1 MSLYDK
7 ASLILIPSGA
17 KAETVFSQKPT
28 NGDGDFDFTRATY
41 ATRVNNQG
49 LIEKERSNL
58 LLQSNSFDTTWENVG
73 TNETSGQSG
82 YDGSNNAW
90 LLEATSAG
98 LSKYIR
104 QYVSPSGIV
113 TFSCYAKAGTTDF
126 FRLQITGSN
135 SSALGYFD
143 LNNGVSGS
151 TLNEISTNIESVG
164 NGWYRCSLTSQ
175 TPSISQFRI
184 YVASATNSINVAQGY
199 NIYIQDAQLEQGIVA
214 TDVIQTT
221 TSAVYKGV
229 TDNVPRL
236 DYSDG
241 DCPSLLLEP
250 QRTNLIDTSN
260 YFSGWNS
267 DNNSTITLN
276 STTSPDGTVNA
287 STITSTST
295 DNAFVREVIS
305 VNNAGDATFS
315 FFAKYDTS
323 QYISAQSRFFN
334 NPGEE
339 AQVWFDLQNG
349 TKGTSTGDS
358 VDYSIVSYGNNW
370 YRCSVTW
377 NIDASDLNGYCYIYL
392 SDIDGS
398 NTTSVGKSAFVFGGQ
413 VEEGSY
419 ATSYIPTYGTTVT
432 RNNESCSAGNNDMFN
447 DSEGVLYAEIAA
459 LAADNADKILRINS
473 SLSSTFIDLRIDNTP
488 NRFQML
494 IRNNGIN
501 IATKVIS
508 VTDYLEF
515 NKVAIRYKQG
525 EVCAIYANGNKL
537 EEAIGASFPTGL
549 NSIQFTNSFEG
560 KVKALYYF
568 NEALTDQQCIDLTT

>member
-73 TNETSGQSG
+73 SNETSGQSG

-90 LLEATSAG
+90 LLEVTTSG
-98 LSKYIR
+98 LSKYVK
-104 QYVSPSGIV
+104 QAVVASGIV

-126 FRLQITGSN
+126 FRLQINGTN
-135 SSALGYFD
+135 TAFGYFD

-164 NGWYRCSLTSQ
+164 SSGWYRCSLISQ
-175 TPSISQFRI
+175 NPSIVQVRI
-184 YVASATNSINVAQGY
+184 YVAASTSSISVTQGD
-199 NIYIQDAQLEQGIVA
+199 NIYIQDAQLEQNIVA

-221 TSAVYKGV
+221 TSAVYEGV

-250 QRTNLIDTSN
+250 QRTNLINTSN
-260 YFSGWNS
+260 YFSGWHS

-287 STITSTST
+287 STLEATGTTEAYVRDRITLNESA
-295 DNAFVREVIS
+295 DV
-305 VNNAGDATFS
+305 TFS
-315 FFAKYDTS
+315 FFAKYNTS
-323 QYISAQSRFFN
+323 QYIVAESSFFTG
-334 NPGEE
+334 GEN
-339 AQVWFDLQNG
+339 ARVWFDIQNG
-349 TKGTSTGDS
+349 NKGSSNNND
-358 VDYSIVSYGNNW
+358 VEYDIIPYGNGW
-370 YRCSVTW
+370 YRCTLTF
-377 NIDASDLNGYCYIYL
+377 NISSQGLSGYCNIKL
-392 SDIDGS
+392 ADADG
-398 NTTSVGKSAFVFGGQ
+398 NLATTVGNSAFIFGGQ
-413 VEEGSY
+413 AEEGSY

-432 RNNESCSAGNNDMFN
+432 RDNDSCSAGDSDMFN
-447 DSEGVLYAEIAA
+447 DSEGVLYTEIAA

-473 SLSSTFIDLRIDNTP
+473 SLSNTYIDLRIDSTP

-494 IRNNGIN
+494 IKNNNIN
-501 IATKVIS
+501 IANKVIS
-508 VTDYLEF
+508 VTNYLEF

-537 EEAIGASFPTGL
+537 EEAIGASLPTGL
-549 NSIQFTNSFEG
+549 NVIQFTNSFEG